1 MQAVIAVLTDTH
13 RNMERVLMLM
23 RFQLDSLRQ
32 QNHASAYI
40 LLGNAIGYMHRY
52 PNLVHHPVEDLI
64 CAKLAHKLP
73 ETSALCLRIRE
84 QHLAFTSAETALLKD
99 IHVAR
104 DNEGRGWR
112 GIQEQ
117 GVAYCVAHANHIRR
131 EETELFPQALRALK
145 GADWDEI
152 DA

>member
-1 MQAVIAVLTDTH
+1 MQDVIAVLTDTH

-52 PNLVHHPVEDLI
+52 PNLVHPPIEDLI
-64 CAKLAHKLP
+64 CAKLGHKLP
-73 ETSALCLRIRE
+73 ELRPLVPPIRE
-84 QHLAFTSAETALLKD
+84 QPPAFPPAETPLPKD

-117 GVAYCVAHANHIRR
+117 
-131 EETELFPQALRALK
+131 
-145 GADWDEI
+145 
-152 DA
+152 